1 MSEALSPN
9 LKVIGRYT
17 ILREMRRDRHSVSYA
32 AVDPVMNRELVV
44 KAVELL
50 APGASISDTER
61 ERIEQAFSRQ
71 AQAAGRLHH
80 PHILT
85 VFDAGLSHDFGY
97 LVIER
102 LAGQPLHDLLA
113 RGLRPAF
120 AQCASIVARIADAID
135 YAHGQGLAHGQ
146 LGPQFVYLR
155 PDGAPKITGF
165 GGWIDAGLTGYEAL
179 AQTEDRLPYFQN
191 EANAQTLASDVRAIG
206 ALLHMMLTGRAPRR
220 AAPGA
225 PATEAGY
232 APVRS
237 LRADVPANL
246 ARLVDSAQ
254 AVPPPLPVATAGALR
269 DALTTF
275 IWNERAANV
284 APATLGIPLGAPP
297 SEVVSM
303 TFSADPLPPSGDSVA
318 APAPA
323 RPATET
329 LDRNAAAGT
338 ALSSGTAAAGALDR
352 SAGSSAAGIAR
363 AAAAFSRDRAAAHAL
378 SIGTRL
384 GAIVDQVL
392 AAVKPVLER
401 HQFVLTVGV
410 AIVVLALGIGTLL
423 GALGHGPQP
432 RPPGPTVVS
441 DDARA
446 LATAAPAAAGVA
458 GIAAASGGSAIES
471 AGRLEFN
478 ISPWGEILVDGR
490 PTGVAPPLSQIT
502 LSAGRHTVEIRH
514 GENPAWIGQI
524 NIDPA
529 HPLIIEH
536 HFE

>member
-50 APGASISDTER
+50 APGASVSDTER

-102 LAGQPLHDLLA
+102 LAGQPLHELLV

-120 AQCASIVARIADAID
+120 VQCASIVARIADAIE

-179 AQTEDRLPYFQN
+179 ALTEDRLPYFQN
-191 EANAQTLASDVRAIG
+191 EASAQTLAADVRAIG

-220 AAPGA
+220 SAPGA
-225 PATEAGY
+225 PATDAGY

-237 LRADVPANL
+237 LRADIPATL

-254 AVPPPLPVATAGALR
+254 TVPPPLPVATAGALR

-284 APATLGIPLGAPP
+284 ASATLGIPLAAPP

-303 TFSADPLPPSGDSVA
+303 TFAADPLTSSADVA
-318 APAPA
+318 ATA
-323 RPATET
+323 
-329 LDRNAAAGT
+329 AAAGPVGT
-338 ALSSGTAAAGALDR
+338 LPGGDAARGAALSAAQT
-352 SAGSSAAGIAR
+352 AGSAPDRGAGSGAAGIAR

-392 AAVKPVLER
+392 ATVRPALER

-423 GALGHGPQP
+423 GALGRGPQP
-432 RPPGPTVVS
+432 RPGPTVVS
-441 DDARA
+441 DDAHA
-446 LATAAPAAAGVA
+446 PATGAAAAAGAA
-458 GIAAASGGSAIES
+458 GIAGASPIES

-514 GENPAWIGQI
+514 GEQPAWTGQI
-524 NIDPA
+524 NIDPS
-529 HPLIIEH
+529 HPLLIEH